1 MPVRRTRFSAPL
13 IAALAAAPSFA
24 AAQQA
29 GPDTAQA
36 VSALADY
43 AAACAADAGRVWGRT
58 TCGPMV
64 LVDRATRFAVAN
76 QSPPGTGFS
85 RQGAVWLGRLPDT
98 FYPANTSFDWDGQE
112 WAMAVLPL
120 GRTRFG
126 RLQIVAHEAFHR
138 IQDDAGIT
146 VLDVSSP
153 HLDERDGRYWLRLE
167 LRALATA
174 LESAGD
180 EARAATN
187 DALLF
192 RAARYRTFPGA
203 DTLEAALELAEGMAE
218 YTGVRVAG
226 GYLGGTDSAAAVLT
240 RRFETR
246 PTYTRALGYG
256 TGPALGLLLDR
267 WARGWQATVAAEPL
281 ARRLAGA
288 VGFSAP
294 ADPIA
299 AAAERAAHYGGVE
312 IATEED
318 ARAAERAVQIAD
330 YRRRLV
336 DGPLVVLRQ
345 ENLMRGFDP
354 NTLVPFPGGWTVYP
368 TGHFSADW
376 GTLAVDSGGALL
388 SADYRELRVEAP
400 AESAGGV
407 VRGPGWV
414 LTLAEGWRLEA
425 DSAGVLGV
433 VR

>member
-1 MPVRRTRFSAPL
+1 MPIRSFAAPL
-13 IAALAAAPSFA
+13 IALLAAAPA
-24 AAQQA
+24 VAAQQP

-36 VSALADY
+36 VAALEDY
-43 AAACAADAGRVWGRT
+43 AAACGADAGRVWGRT

-76 QSPPGTGFS
+76 QSPPAAGFS
-85 RQGAVWLGRLPDT
+85 RHGAVWLGRLPDR

-120 GRTRFG
+120 GRSRFG
-126 RLQIVAHEAFHR
+126 RLQIVVHEAFHR
-138 IQDDAGIT
+138 IQDDVGIT

-174 LESAGD
+174 LESSGQG
-180 EARAATN
+180 ARAAAG

-192 RAARYRTFPGA
+192 RAARYDAFPGA

-226 GYLGGTDSAAAVLT
+226 EYLGGTDSVAAVLA

-256 TGPALGLLLDR
+256 TGPALGRLLDR
-267 WARGWQATVAAEPL
+267 WAAGWQTTVAAQPL

-288 VGFSAP
+288 VGFSPP
-294 ADPIA
+294 ADPAA
-299 AAAERAAHYGGVE
+299 AAAERAAAYGGAE

-318 ARAAERAVQIAD
+318 ARAAEREIRIAD

-336 DGPLVVLRQ
+336 DGPVLVLRQ
-345 ENLMRGFDP
+345 ESLMRGFDP

-376 GTLAVDSGGALL
+376 GAVTVEAGGALL
-388 SADYRELRVEAP
+388 SADYGELRLEAP
-400 AESAGGV
+400 AESAGSV

-433 VR
+433 TR